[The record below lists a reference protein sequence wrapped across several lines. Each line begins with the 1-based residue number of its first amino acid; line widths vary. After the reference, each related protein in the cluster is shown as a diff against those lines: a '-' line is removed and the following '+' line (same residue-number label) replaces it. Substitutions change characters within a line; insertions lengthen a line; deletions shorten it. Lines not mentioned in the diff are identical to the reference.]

1 MVLYVTVKTADGK
14 EVFHTEKV
22 HMPVPQRLGRGDQM
36 GRGPYEKSGMIRDT
50 ALIPLKTT
58 VDEYSIPLYK
68 EEKTKDGKTVRTKLA
83 EEFDV
88 DVQLWY
94 LPHGEKNDPENNFLF
109 NKFSKKIT
117 FTKSDY
123 YPKKP

>member
-1 MVLYVTVKTADGK
+1 MVLYVTIKTADGK
-14 EVFHTEKV
+14 EVFKAEKV

-36 GRGPYEKSGMIRDT
+36 GRGPYEKSGIIRDT
-50 ALIPLKTT
+50 ALLPRKTA
-58 VDEYSIPLYK
+58 VDEYEIPLYK
-68 EEKTKDGKTVRTKLA
+68 EEKKEGKTVRTKLA

-117 FTKSDY
+117 FTKSDF